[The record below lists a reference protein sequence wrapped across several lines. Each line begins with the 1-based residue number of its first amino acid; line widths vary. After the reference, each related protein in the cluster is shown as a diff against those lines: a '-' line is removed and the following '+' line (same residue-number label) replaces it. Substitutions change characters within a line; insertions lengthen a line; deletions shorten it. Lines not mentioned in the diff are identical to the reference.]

1 MTTHSTAQEIAEYRE
16 AIEML
21 LSIVKMDEEF
31 KYIAP
36 NKRHMV
42 ATAAAWTLD
51 KYAKETTEVQGELL

>member
-1 MTTHSTAQEIAEYRE
+1 MNNTTKQEIVEYRE

-42 ATAAAWTLD
+42 ASAAVWTLD
-51 KYAKETTEVQGELL
+51 KYAKQETTEVQGELL